1 MTCFHSFFE
10 RIETPKSPFEID
22 WPLECAG
29 MAVLFS
35 WWLKKGCI
43 DFFKEFLYHKKFW
56 SQTAPQKI
64 GVQKIIVWTVLKTK
78 KVGKTQNVTCFN
90 LIANV
95 LYAIKFMDSPLVL
108 CIVCN
113 CQGRKNQ
120 PPLSLLFCHN
130 YSYCAVYK
138 LTSGNCTVVKINN
151 NPTFRL
157 TRPFCLMVLWYYCIT
172 LE

>member
-1 MTCFHSFFE
+1 M
-10 RIETPKSPFEID
+10 KSN
-22 WPLECAG
+22 
-29 MAVLFS
+29 S
-35 WWLKKGCI
+35 
-43 DFFKEFLYHKKFW
+43 
-56 SQTAPQKI
+56 TQKNRCSKNHL
-64 GVQKIIVWTVLKTK
+64 QMPCIVWTVLKTK

-157 TRPFCLMVLWYYCIT
+157 TRPFCLLVFWLGRQINNFWV
-172 LE
+172 